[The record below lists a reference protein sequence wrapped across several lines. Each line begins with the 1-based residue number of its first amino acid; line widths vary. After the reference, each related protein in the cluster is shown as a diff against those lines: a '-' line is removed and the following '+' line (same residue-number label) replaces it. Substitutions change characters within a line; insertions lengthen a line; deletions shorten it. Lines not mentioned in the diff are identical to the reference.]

1 MDMRAILMGLAFA
14 IMWASAFTSTRMI
27 VLEAPPLMA
36 LALRFVVSGVI
47 GILIARA
54 MGETWRN
61 LTRAQWRAVIVL
73 GLCQNALYLGLNWVA
88 MQWIEA
94 GLASII
100 AATMPLIVAFL
111 GWGLFGERL
120 RPMGIV
126 GLALGLV
133 GVAIIMGARLQGGSD
148 PIGILMCFAAAL
160 ALAVATLTVRG
171 ASAGGNV
178 MMVVGLQMLVG
189 ALALGVI
196 APIFEDWDVDLN
208 ARLVWAFV
216 YTLLVPGLLA
226 TWVWFKLVGRIGA
239 IRAATFHF
247 LTPFF
252 GVATGALLLGEQ
264 LGAGDVI
271 GVGIIMAGI
280 LAVQLSKA
288 PASVTPVKRPPP
300 A

>member
-1 MDMRAILMGLAFA
+1 MDIRAILMGLVFA

-27 VLEAPPLMA
+27 VTEAPPLLA
-36 LALRFVVSGVI
+36 LALRFSLSGLI
-47 GILIARA
+47 GVLAALA
-54 MGETWRN
+54 MGQTWRG
-61 LTRAQWRAVIVL
+61 LRREQWRAVVIL
-73 GLCQNALYLGLNWVA
+73 GLCQNALYLGMNWIA

-111 GWGLFGERL
+111 GWSLMGERL
-120 RPMGIV
+120 RMLGV
-126 GLALGLV
+126 AGLALGLI

-148 PIGILMCFAAAL
+148 LAGIILCFFAAL
-160 ALAVATLTVRG
+160 ALAIATLTVRG
-171 ASAGGNV
+171 ASSGGNV

-189 ALALGVI
+189 AATLAIVSAL
-196 APIFEDWDVDLN
+196 FETWRLEPN
-208 ARLVWAFV
+208 PRLVLAFT
-216 YTLLVPGLLA
+216 YTVLVPGVLA
-226 TWVWFKLVGRIGA
+226 TWIWFLLVDRIGA
-239 IRAATFHF
+239 VRAATFHF

-252 GVATGALLLGEQ
+252 GVAIGALLLGEQ

-288 PASVTPVKRPPP
+288 PARVTPVKRPPP
-300 A
+300 S